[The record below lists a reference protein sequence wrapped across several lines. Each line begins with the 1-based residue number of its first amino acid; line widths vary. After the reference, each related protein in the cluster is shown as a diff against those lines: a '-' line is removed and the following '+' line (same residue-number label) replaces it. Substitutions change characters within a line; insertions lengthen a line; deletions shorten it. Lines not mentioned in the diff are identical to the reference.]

1 MKTEDLGA
9 IVSHNKALKFLLMD
23 REVTS
28 FDIEVTPS
36 REAQHIL
43 TLSIPRHTISIGF
56 LMSKI
61 MGDYNKYNHIL
72 FPKKYAS
79 FSFSIWPT
87 VAREHVTKKGV

>member
-9 IVSHNKALKFLLMD
+9 VVTHNKALKFLLMD

-36 REAQHIL
+36 RKAKHVL
-43 TLSIPRHTISIGF
+43 TLCIPCHAVSIGF
-56 LMSKI
+56 LMNKI
-61 MGDYNKYNHIL
+61 TDDYNRHNHII

-79 FSFSIWPT
+79 F
-87 VAREHVTKKGV
+87 R